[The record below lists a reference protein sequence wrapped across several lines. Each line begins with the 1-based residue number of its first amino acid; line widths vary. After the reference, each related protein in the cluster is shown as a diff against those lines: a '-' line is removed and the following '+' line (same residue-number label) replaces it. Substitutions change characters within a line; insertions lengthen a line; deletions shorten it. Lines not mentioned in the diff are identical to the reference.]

1 MERSINMSR
10 SVYIRLPPGIA
21 ARLDAAASRAELSR
35 AGWVRREIAR
45 ALPQDSEAASLPPS
59 PPRRPIAIP
68 PTDLAKVS
76 RLSASLSRTG
86 GAVVQLCRVLR
97 EGGDAVHADAEAT
110 LAELRAVQAEVG
122 RLVVR
127 LSS

>member
-1 MERSINMSR
+1 MERNINKSR
-10 SVYIRLPPGIA
+10 SVYIRLQPGIA
-21 ARLDAAASRAELSR
+21 ARLDAAASEAELSR

-68 PTDLAKVS
+68 PADLAEVS
-76 RLSASLSRTG
+76 RLSASLSRIG
-86 GAVVQLCRVLR
+86 GAVVQLCRAYR
-97 EGGDAVHADAEAT
+97 EGGHVYHADAEAA
-110 LAELRAVQAEVG
+110 LAELRAVQADVG